1 MIKQNTKPLYESTPE
16 SDLEEMWKDIK
27 VGNSSNL
34 CRNLLKAIAK
44 NEPEVKTV
52 EIEPNARTMW
62 DSKNC
67 KWVKFDIWGA
77 IEIINNRKEDLL
89 MQIYLPLPF
98 QNEFGQVHYSW
109 RNYDCSQIQEQLT
122 DKEIQGN
129 SWVVDGVIKYGKDM
143 TRDYFDP
150 MVLAKGDRQELLNEF
165 RYEEA
170 YGQTAT
176 RRLI

>member
-1 MIKQNTKPLYESTPE
+1 MINQNRMPLYESTPE
-16 SDLEEMWKDIK
+16 SDLEEMWKEIK

-52 EIEPNARTMW
+52 EIEPNARRMW

-67 KWVKFDIWGA
+67 EWVKFDLWGA
-77 IEIINNRKEDLL
+77 IEIINNRREDLI
-89 MQIYLPLPF
+89 MQMYLPLPF

-109 RNYDCSQIQEQLT
+109 RNYDFSQIQEKLT
-122 DKEIQGN
+122 DKEIQEN
-129 SWVVDGVIKYGKDM
+129 SWVVDGVIRHGKNISD
-143 TRDYFDP
+143 DYFDP
-150 MVLAKGDRQELLNEF
+150 KEMARQDKQDLLNEF

-170 YGQTAT
+170 YGQKA
-176 RRLI
+176 RSRLI